1 MNWKKVG
8 KHLLFPHPVITALM
22 TLLAAAGLIRS
33 LLRPERPDALSIAAY
48 ALSFY
53 ALVLVCLRVPDL
65 VALIRRFRRENPW
78 YLRYRD
84 DLQLRMRL
92 SLTCALCW
100 NAAYA
105 LLQLALGLTYRSAWF
120 FAMAGY
126 YTVLAALR
134 CLLSRQVWEHVP
146 GDRRTAEWRVY
157 RLCGAGLLMMNLALL
172 VFLLCFVYRL
182 RQVRHHEIVTIAM
195 AVYTFTSTAVAVSG
209 VIRYRRYESP
219 VCSAAKAISLA
230 SALVSMLSLENTMLA
245 TFSAGEHP
253 LFRPIL
259 LGCSGAAISLCIL
272 SMAVYMLVHATKSLK
287 ENASNRK
294 EGSPS

>member
-8 KHLLFPHPVITALM
+8 KHLLFPHPILTALM
-22 TLLAAAGLIRS
+22 TLLAAAGLIYSMVQLDSR
-33 LLRPERPDALSIAAY
+33 DVLSIAAY

-53 ALVLVCLRVPDL
+53 TLVILCLRVPDMI
-65 VALIRRFRRENPW
+65 ALIRRFRTENRW

-84 DLQLRMRL
+84 DLQLRMRI

-100 NAAYA
+100 NTAYA
-105 LLQLALGLTYRSAWF
+105 LFQLVLGLTYRSAWF
-120 FAMAGY
+120 YAMAGY
-126 YTVLAALR
+126 YAVLAALR
-134 CLLSRQVWEHVP
+134 CLLSRQVWQHVP
-146 GDRRTAEWRVY
+146 GDRRALEWRIY
-157 RLCGAGLLMMNLALL
+157 RLCGAGLVLMNLALL
-172 VFLLCFVYRL
+172 VFLLCFVFRL

-195 AVYTFTSTAVAVSG
+195 AVYSFTSTAVAISG

-259 LGCSGAAISLCIL
+259 LAVSGAAISLCIL
-272 SMAVYMLVHATKSLK
+272 SMAVYMIVHATKSLK
-287 ENASNRK
+287 ETVTNMK
-294 EGSPS
+294 EGSPA